1 MFLTLKE
8 KKQQKIRILVR
19 AIVLSMNTIGLLL
32 CLYIISILTVITKKK
47 EAIDLLNKLLFRG
60 GFLPEEFNTITKVA
74 QMIIFMFMLG
84 LSIVIYS
91 LLVHEIQ
98 TRLHIHKLLYTLG
111 YTRLQV
117 FFYEFTYEMWDL
129 FCKYNCVYKID
140 FMDNRKKRNYRDI
153 RCCSFVSWNLPISL
167 YSCIV
172 YLVWIEY
179 CMLCFENKY
188 KKRKRYF

>member
-1 MFLTLKE
+1 MFVYNKYSYSHNE
-8 KKQQKIRILVR
+8 
-19 AIVLSMNTIGLLL
+19 
-32 CLYIISILTVITKKK
+32 KK

-60 GFLPEEFNTITKVA
+60 RFLPEEFNTITKVA

-98 TRLHIHKLLYTLG
+98 TRLHIHKLLYALG

-129 FCKYNCVYKID
+129 FLGFIVNTIVFTRLILWIIERKEITEISDVVPLYLGTYPFLYILVLFILFGLNIVCCVLKISI
-140 FMDNRKKRNYRDI
+140 RKERDI
-153 RCCSFVSWNLPISL
+153 FKDV
-167 YSCIV
+167 
-172 YLVWIEY
+172 
-179 CMLCFENKY
+179 
-188 KKRKRYF
+188 